1 MRTPPLIWA
10 HRGDKAH
17 APENTLSAFEQAW
30 KKGAHGIELDVWRC
44 ASGEVVV
51 IHDRD
56 PEALTGT
63 SGDVTAM
70 SLSELR
76 SLKLPQGERIPTLD
90 EVLAQSPEGSWI
102 NVEIKS
108 EGLGT
113 QGIESEVIKILAAEA
128 RLQQTVVSSFNPLTL
143 FRLSRLAPKLRLGL
157 LFHEDSAWPLRR
169 AWAARFLKLFSLHP
183 QFSLVNP
190 RLMQRAKKKGQKVIV
205 WTINNIHDLETC
217 PQAGLHAIITDD
229 PAWLFETLERRR
241 PHAPVVG

>member
-1 MRTPPLIWA
+1 MSNLPQIWA

-17 APENTLSAFEQAW
+17 APENTLSAFDQAW

-51 IHDRD
+51 IHDRN

-63 SGDVTAM
+63 SGDITAM

-76 SLKLPQGERIPTLD
+76 SLKLPQGERIPTLE
-90 EVLAQSPEGSWI
+90 EVLDQSPDGSWI

-108 EGLGT
+108 EGLGS
-113 QGIESEVIKILAAEA
+113 QGVEAEVIRLLEA
-128 RLQQTVVSSFNPLTL
+128 KKKLGQTVVSSFNPLTL
-143 FRLSRLAPKLRLGL
+143 YRLNRLAPKLRLGL

-169 AWAARFLKLFSLHP
+169 AWAARFLKLYSLHP
-183 QFSLVNP
+183 QFSLANLQMM
-190 RLMQRAKKKGQKVIV
+190 RRAKKKGQKVIV

-217 PQAGLHAIITDD
+217 PQAGVHAIITDD
-229 PAWLFETLERRR
+229 PAWLIETLERRS